1 MRALGQPEVLRS
13 AAIAA
18 FVSSAMSCPRLLTA
32 PGLKYPVW
40 YLEAVLFLGGIFLW
54 GFVFAWHTKYTH
66 RPVITF
72 KVDPMALGTATVAGA
87 VGAVALYLLVDPAV
101 RAATPQDYP
110 ATVWQ
115 WLATALF
122 SLGFTQLFLVFA
134 PFAWCVRLFRSTET
148 AAVLTVLFG
157 VFVLVV
163 KHYHSPTPAPAML
176 FAELLLVR
184 AIAGAL
190 SVYFFLRGGLF
201 LALWCDLLVQSR
213 YLLDLV

>member
-1 MRALGQPEVLRS
+1 MRALGQPEVLRA

-72 KVDPMALGTATVAGA
+72 KVDPMALGLATVVGA
-87 VGAVALYLLVDPAV
+87 VGAVALYLLVDPAL

-110 ATVWQ
+110 ATVWR

-122 SLGFTQLFLVFA
+122 SLGFTQLFLV
-134 PFAWCVRLFRSTET
+134 
-148 AAVLTVLFG
+148 
-157 VFVLVV
+157 
-163 KHYHSPTPAPAML
+163 
-176 FAELLLVR
+176 
-184 AIAGAL
+184 
-190 SVYFFLRGGLF
+190 
-201 LALWCDLLVQSR
+201 
-213 YLLDLV
+213 